1 MLTTN
6 KGYLGF
12 NEGDMNGGPNNYILV
27 GDIAWRKEVAKAMS
41 PGGILERDPRTGIP
55 FSGIFSIFTEAKF
68 MSHTQEVLGALEL
81 KVVHA
86 RGSKRKQKNPVTDR
100 TAFCGSWGGIKPAVL
115 KAYLLGL

>member
-1 MLTTN
+1 
-6 KGYLGF
+6 
-12 NEGDMNGGPNNYILV
+12 
-27 GDIAWRKEVAKAMS
+27 
-41 PGGILERDPRTGIP
+41 
-55 FSGIFSIFTEAKF
+55 
-68 MSHTQEVLGALEL
+68 MSHTQEVLGALKL